1 MGPALEAGPA
11 VEVDMQNP
19 EAVAARL
26 AAVGYMAESA
36 LATAVALAVELQRP
50 LLLEGPAGVG
60 KTSLAEAWARAT
72 GATLHRLSCYEGL
85 GREEALYDWDYG
97 RQILAVRL
105 AEGAGRAG
113 ELRPGDL
120 YGDEFLLARPL
131 LRALRGQAGE
141 APPVLLVDE
150 VDRADAAFEAFLL
163 ETLAEWGVTIPERG
177 ETVRAKVAPVAFL
190 TSNRTRDLS
199 DALRRR
205 CLYAYVDYP
214 DAEQEE
220 AIVRASLPVVGP
232 ALARQAVALV
242 GRLRTL
248 PLVRVPGTA
257 ETLDLC
263 RALLALGLDRLTPEH
278 VRRLLGTVL
287 KSEEDLRLVAEGD
300 LAALVTP

>member
-1 MGPALEAGPA
+1 
-11 VEVDMQNP
+11 MQDPN
-19 EAVAARL
+19 AVAQRL
-26 AAVGYMAESA
+26 EGVGYVAEPT
-36 LATAVALAVELQRP
+36 LATAVALAVELSRP

-72 GATLHRLSCYEGL
+72 GAPLHRLSCYEGL

-113 ELRPGDL
+113 TLQAGDL
-120 YGDEFLLARPL
+120 YGDDFLLARPL
-131 LRALRGQAGE
+131 LRALAGRPGE
-141 APPVLLVDE
+141 PAPVLLVDE

-163 ETLAEWGVTIPERG
+163 EVLAEWGVTIPERG
-177 ETVRAKVAPVAFL
+177 ETVRAAVPPVAFL
-190 TSNRTRDLS
+190 TSNRTRELS

-214 DAEQEE
+214 EAAQEE
-220 AIVRASLPVVGP
+220 AIVRQSLPAIGS
-232 ALARQAVALV
+232 ALARQAVAVV
-242 GRLRTL
+242 GRLRSM

-263 RALLALGLDRLTPEH
+263 RALFALGLDRLPPER
-278 VRRLLGTVL
+278 VRDVLGTVL
-287 KSEEDLRLVAEGD
+287 KSEEDLRLVAQSD